1 MRTASTPV
9 AAADEAG
16 IVAAARIIRQ
26 GGLVAFPT
34 ETVYGL
40 GADAGNAAAIARIFE
55 AKGRPR
61 LNPLIVHVADFAAAE
76 KFCLFDARA
85 RKLAA
90 AFWPG
95 PLTLVLPMRD
105 GAPIASL
112 VTAGLKTLAVRVP
125 AHKVAH
131 ALIAA
136 AGVPVAAPSA
146 NPSGRISPT
155 RAEHVRQALSSLIDL
170 ILDGGPT
177 EVGLEST
184 IVACSGGPARLLRL
198 GGLDR
203 TAMEDVLGEELV
215 VEKGGER
222 PVAPGGLASHYAPR
236 APLRLNVTEVRSG
249 EALLAFGAELPP
261 GADRASSVLN
271 LSDTGDL
278 REAAAH
284 LFDFLHRLDEA
295 APAAIAVM
303 PIPEDGLGA
312 AINDRLRRASAPRPS
327 DCST

>member
-9 AAADEAG
+9 VAADEAS
-16 IVAAARIIRQ
+16 IAAAARIIRQ

-40 GADAGNAAAIARIFE
+40 GADAGNSAAIARIFE

-61 LNPLIVHVADFAAAE
+61 LNPLIVHVADLAAAE
-76 KFCLFDARA
+76 ELCLFDARA

-90 AFWPG
+90 AYWPG

-112 VTAGLKTLAVRVP
+112 VTVGLTTLAVRVP

-131 ALIAA
+131 ALIEA

-155 RAEHVRQALSSLIDL
+155 RAEHVRQALSGLIDL

-184 IVACSGGPARLLRL
+184 IVACTGGPARLLRL

-203 TAMEDVLGEELV
+203 AAIERVLGETLV
-215 VEKGGER
+215 VEGVGER
-222 PVAPGGLASHYAPR
+222 LAAPGGLASHYATR
-236 APLRLNVTEVRSG
+236 AALRLNVTEVRPG
-249 EALLAFGAELPP
+249 EALLAFGAALPP
-261 GADRASSVLN
+261 GAERAALVLN
-271 LSDTGDL
+271 LSAAGDL

-284 LFDFLHRLDEA
+284 LFDFLHRLDGA

-312 AINDRLRRASAPRPS
+312 AINDRLRRAAAPRPPE
-327 DCST
+327 ST

>member
-1 MRTASTPV
+1 MRTDSALV
-9 AAADEAG
+9 IAADKAG
-16 IVAAARIIRQ
+16 IAAAARVIRQ

-40 GADAGNAAAIARIFE
+40 GADAGNANAVARIFE

-61 LNPLIVHVADFAAAE
+61 LNPLIVHVADLKAAE
-76 KFCLFDARA
+76 RLCVFDDRA

-90 AFWPG
+90 VFWPG

-112 VTAGLKTLAVRVP
+112 VTTGLKTLAVRVP
-125 AHKVAH
+125 AHRVAR
-131 ALIAA
+131 ALLKA

-155 RAEHVRQALSSLIDL
+155 RAEHVRQMLSESLDL

-184 IVACSGGPARLLRL
+184 IIGCTEGPARLLRL
-198 GGLDR
+198 GGIDR
-203 TAMEDVLGEELV
+203 AAVEAVLGETLV
-215 VEKGGER
+215 VEEAGER
-222 PVAPGGLASHYAPR
+222 PAAPGALASHYAPR
-236 APLRLNVTEVRSG
+236 APLRLNVRTVEPG
-249 EALLAFGAELPP
+249 ETLMAFGPDLPP
-261 GADRASSVLN
+261 GADRAALVLN
-271 LSDTGDL
+271 LSETEDL

-284 LFDFLHRLDEA
+284 LFDFLHRLDDA
-295 APAAIAVM
+295 RPAAIAVM
-303 PIPEDGLGA
+303 TIPETGLGA
-312 AINDRLRRASAPRPS
+312 AINDRLRRAAAPRPS
-327 DCST
+327 EST

>member
-1 MRTASTPV
+1 MRITSTPV

-16 IVAAARIIRQ
+16 IAAAAGVIRD

-40 GADAGNAAAIARIFE
+40 GADAGNATAIARIFE

-61 LNPLIVHVADFAAAE
+61 LNPLIVHVADRAAAE
-76 KFCLFDARA
+76 KLCRFDDRA

-90 AFWPG
+90 TFWPG
-95 PLTLVLPMRD
+95 PLTLVLPMRE
-105 GAPIASL
+105 GAPVASL
-112 VTAGLKTLAVRVP
+112 VTAGLETLAVRVP

-131 ALIAA
+131 ALIEA

-146 NPSGRISPT
+146 NPSGRVSPT
-155 RAEHVRQALSSLIDL
+155 QAEHVRQALSGLIDL

-184 IVACSGGPARLLRL
+184 IVACTGGPARLLRL
-198 GGLDR
+198 GGVDC
-203 TAMEDVLGEELV
+203 AAIEEVLGETMVIE
-215 VEKGGER
+215 EAGER
-222 PVAPGGLASHYAPR
+222 PAAPGALASHYAPHG
-236 APLRLNVTEVRSG
+236 PLRLNATEVRAG
-249 EALLAFGAELPP
+249 EALLAFGPELPP
-261 GADRASSVLN
+261 GAEKASLVLN
-271 LSDTGDL
+271 LSTAGDV

-295 APAAIAVM
+295 VPLAIAVA
-303 PIPEDGLGA
+303 PIPEEGLGA
-312 AINDRLRRASAPRPS
+312 AINDRLRRAAAPRPS
-327 DCST
+327 EST

>member
-16 IVAAARIIRQ
+16 IAAAARIIRQ

-40 GADAGNAAAIARIFE
+40 GADAGNAAAIARLFE
-55 AKGRPR
+55 AKGRPPF
-61 LNPLIVHVADFAAAE
+61 NPLIVHVADIAAAE
-76 KFCLFDARA
+76 RLCLFDARA

-105 GAPIASL
+105 GAPMASL

-131 ALIAA
+131 ALIEA

-146 NPSGRISPT
+146 NPSGRISAT
-155 RAEHVRQALSSLIDL
+155 RAEHVRQTLSGTIDL

-177 EVGLEST
+177 DVGLEST
-184 IVACSGGPARLLRL
+184 IVACTGGPARLLRL
-198 GGLDR
+198 GGIDR
-203 TAMEDVLGEELV
+203 AAIQRTLGETLLV
-215 VEKGGER
+215 EAAGEW
-222 PVAPGGLASHYAPR
+222 PTAPGQLVSHYAPR
-236 APLRLNVTEVRSG
+236 AALRLDVTEVRPG
-249 EALLAFGAELPP
+249 EALLAFGAALPP
-261 GADRASSVLN
+261 GADRAAPVLN
-271 LSDTGDL
+271 LSKTGDL
-278 REAAAH
+278 REAAAN

-303 PIPEDGLGA
+303 PILQGGLGA
-312 AINDRLRRASAPRPS
+312 AINDRLRRAAAPRPS
-327 DCST
+327 DRST